1 MGGGGKEVVN
11 KLREDPEMDEDT
23 NTINCYIQKEADW
36 ISGWHSTKPQDG
48 NMWITPFS
56 HPWQE
61 STLRTSV
68 YDKS

>member
-1 MGGGGKEVVN
+1 
-11 KLREDPEMDEDT
+11 MDEDT

-36 ISGWHSTKPQDG
+36 ISGWRSTKPQDG
-48 NMWITPFS
+48 KMWITPFS

-68 YDKS
+68 YGKS